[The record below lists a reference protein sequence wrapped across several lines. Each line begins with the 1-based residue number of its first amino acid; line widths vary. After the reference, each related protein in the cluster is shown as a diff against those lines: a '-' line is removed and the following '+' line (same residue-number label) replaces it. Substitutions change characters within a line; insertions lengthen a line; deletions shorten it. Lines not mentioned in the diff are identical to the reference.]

1 MRPLILSLILIGV
14 AVLPLSAQ
22 KLIVRQSSGTP
33 HFYTKLDD
41 AITEAVSNDTIYLP
55 DGYFD
60 LNVSIDKKLHFIGVG
75 HHPQNAGASGITYI
89 GGSRDFEMTDVS
101 DGSTCQGLYLYNGFT
116 LFEGVTNLFISRCN
130 VNTLSRSSD
139 VFVENITFSE
149 CVFRSSIFCPMQ
161 YCQFNNCIFQDYFYM
176 NYRNCNFSNSIF
188 LSGGFP
194 MSGGGYQIPAGIA
207 EYCDFSN
214 NVFCTLEGLRNVG
227 ICTFRNN
234 VFGGLPVFD
243 GVNLVGSGNKTEV
256 LQSAVFVRQTDHV
269 FSYDNNYQ
277 MAIEEYN
284 TAGTGGTAI
293 GIYGGL
299 SPWKDSTT
307 PSNPVIESKGIS
319 GTTNADG
326 TLNVQIKV
334 SAQQR

>member
-22 KLIVRQSSGTP
+22 KLIVRQSNGTP

-41 AITEAVSNDTIYLP
+41 AITEAVPNDTLYLP

-60 LNVSIDKKLHFIGVG
+60 LTVVIDKKLHFIGVG
-75 HHPQNAGASGITYI
+75 HHPQNAGTSGITYV
-89 GGSRDFEMTDVS
+89 GGSRNFEMTDAS
-101 DGSTCQGLYLYNGFT
+101 DGSSLQGLYLHHGISF
-116 LFEGVTNLFISRCN
+116 FAGATNLLISRCN
-130 VNTLSRSSD
+130 IGGVGKFSD
-139 VFVENITFSE
+139 EFNENITFSE
-149 CVFRSSIFCPMQ
+149 SVFRGSVACHFQ
-161 YCQFNNCIFQDYFYM
+161 YSRFNNCIFQDYFYYH
-176 NYRNCNFSNSIF
+176 YRSCEFSNCLF
-188 LSGGFP
+188 LTVGFP
-194 MSGGGYQIPAGIA
+194 ITPGSWGSASGTA

-214 NVFCTLEGLRNVG
+214 SIFLTLDGLTQVG
-227 ICTFRNN
+227 NCIFRNN

-243 GVNLVGSGNKTEV
+243 GANLVGSGNLTEV
-256 LQSAVFVRQTDHV
+256 PQSSIFVEQSGNV
-269 FSYDNNYQ
+269 FSYDHDYRLAN
-277 MAIEEYN
+277 ESLK
-284 TAGTGGTAI
+284 TAGTGGTQI